1 MRDENGAAV
10 YFYELHEGD
19 DDVFSDALVAHDIE
33 YDEDEFLELVQEARR
48 EIVDTFEEDTLVE
61 AIANELQRRHGFLHI
76 DDSRLRVAVNVSANE
91 AGTYV
96 TQVDERRAD
105 RDGAG
110 DGDEDYRS
118 LLVEIDPEDPR

>member
-1 MRDENGAAV
+1 V

-19 DDVFSDALVAHDIE
+19 EDVFSDVLLAHDIE

-48 EIVDTFEEDTLVE
+48 QVLDTFEEDTLVG

-76 DDSRLRVAVNVSANE
+76 DDSRIRVAVNVSAQE
-91 AGTYV
+91 DETYV
-96 TQVDERRAD
+96 APVEERRV
-105 RDGAG
+105 RESE
-110 DGDEDYRS
+110 GDEDYRS

>member
-1 MRDENGAAV
+1 V

-19 DDVFSDALVAHDIE
+19 ENVFSDVLLAHDIE

-48 EIVDTFEEDTLVE
+48 QVMDTFEEETLVE

-76 DDSRLRVAVNVSANE
+76 DDSRLRVAVNVSAQDDE
-91 AGTYV
+91 TRVAPV
-96 TQVDERRAD
+96 EERRV
-105 RDGAG
+105 RESE
-110 DGDEDYRS
+110 GDEDYRS

>member
-1 MRDENGAAV
+1 V

-19 DDVFSDALVAHDIE
+19 EDVFSDVLLAHDIE

-48 EIVDTFEEDTLVE
+48 QVLDTFEEDTLVG

-76 DDSRLRVAVNVSANE
+76 DDSRIRVAVSVSAQE
-91 AGTYV
+91 DETYV
-96 TQVDERRAD
+96 TPVEERRV
-105 RDGAG
+105 RESE
-110 DGDEDYRS
+110 GDEDYRS